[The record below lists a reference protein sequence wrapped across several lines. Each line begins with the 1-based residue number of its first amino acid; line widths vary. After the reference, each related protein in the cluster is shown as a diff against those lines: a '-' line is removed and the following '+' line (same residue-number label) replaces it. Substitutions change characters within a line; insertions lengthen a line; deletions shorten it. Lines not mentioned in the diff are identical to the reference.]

1 MENEKRIER
10 LPTNAPWAREDALGK
25 WFDPTGQRRKGRASM
40 ANMVGGVSMA
50 APIIVLALAYQ
61 DHREEIEKGIA
72 CLHRASDSG
81 TLIVLFFA
89 GVIVMGLFI
98 RWKRQLTRRQDLVR
112 RGEMPESLVKETGGE
127 AYAYRLLL
135 LVEGFNELVEL
146 FEQRDKAT
154 ELGMR
159 APLANRTE
167 ILTKL
172 QAVRARL
179 ERGAEIIE
187 LMRRTQASEARR
199 ELGEGIFKALGLADE
214 ATGVR
219 VAIDPIEAHPD
230 ADDDLRAGLREAEAA
245 LRGG

>member
-1 MENEKRIER
+1 MGNEKQIER
-10 LPTNAPWAREDALGK
+10 LRTDGPWTNDYALRT
-25 WFDPTGQRRKGRASM
+25 WFDPTGQRREGRASM
-40 ANMVGGVSMA
+40 AGPLGA
-50 APIIVLALAYQ
+50 ASIAVPAIALTLAYR

-72 CLHRASDSG
+72 CLHRASELG
-81 TLIVLFFA
+81 LLIAVFFA
-89 GVIVMGLFI
+89 GVIGMGLFI

-135 LVEGFNELVEL
+135 LVVGFNELVEL
-146 FEQRDKAT
+146 LEQRDKAT

-159 APLANRTE
+159 APLANRAE

-172 QAVRARL
+172 RAVRARL
-179 ERGAEIIE
+179 ERGAEVIE

-214 ATGVR
+214 ATRVR

-230 ADDDLRAGLREAEAA
+230 ADDDLRAGMREAEAA
-245 LRGG
+245 LRDG